1 MIVMGTVG
9 DFVLVVV
16 VVINCLGEK
25 KVIFEKTHKII
36 IDLILGSAGNIC
48 VCTVA
53 IRGERVFF
61 VKSYLFIMSISIM
74 SLNNKFL

>member
-25 KVIFEKTHKII
+25 KVIFEKTHKRI
-36 IDLILGSAGNIC
+36 IDLILGSARNIC

-53 IRGERVFF
+53 IRGEHVFWSNL
-61 VKSYLFIMSISIM
+61 SYL
-74 SLNNKFL
+74 

>member
-1 MIVMGTVG
+1 MIVMGMVG

-53 IRGERVFF
+53 IRGEHVFL
-61 VKSYLFIMSISIM
+61 SNLTYL
-74 SLNNKFL
+74 